1 MRILDRIRIRSKLLL
16 ILGLSGASL
25 VGAVAL
31 GGYFLHDKMMEDR
44 LAMAR
49 AVVDATYGVADSLEK
64 HVAKGEMTREEAMQR
79 VRDFVHATRYRG
91 GQEYIM
97 AYLMDGTC
105 IAHGANPP
113 QEGTNRIDV
122 KDVYGNPIVGSI
134 VAILNTGKNDG
145 TTVYYFPK
153 PGQTEPLRKITYF
166 KRFAPWNGF
175 LMTGVYTDDVEA
187 DFRATMMRVGLATLA
202 LIALAAAI
210 VLLINRNITRSLTG
224 LGQKMERLAEGEL
237 DLEIGEAE
245 RGDEIGAM
253 GRAVRVFQENSL
265 TMRRLET
272 EQQELQRKA
281 TEEKKAAM
289 AALADEFER
298 QVGSIVESLSQAAGG
313 MQRNAHQMSTTTA
326 MARDQSLAVASGANE
341 ATSNVE
347 TVAAASEELSAS
359 IGEIGRQVTQAAQIA
374 QKAAADGQRTNATMA
389 ELAEAAQ
396 RIGEVVQLI
405 NEIASQTNLLALN
418 ATIEAARAGE
428 AGKGFAVVA
437 SEVKSLASQTAKATE
452 DIRSQIAAI
461 QGETAAA
468 VEAIRGMSQTI
479 LEVNEISSSIAAAVE
494 QQSAATQEI
503 TRNVTEAAEGTRDV
517 SKNIAGVS
525 TAVDRAGANAEDVRG
540 ASDALA
546 AQADNLR
553 GEVGKFLQTVR
564 AA

>member
-1 MRILDRIRIRSKLLL
+1 
-16 ILGLSGASL
+16 
-25 VGAVAL
+25 
-31 GGYFLHDKMMEDR
+31 
-44 LAMAR
+44 
-49 AVVDATYGVADSLEK
+49 
-64 HVAKGEMTREEAMQR
+64 
-79 VRDFVHATRYRG
+79 
-91 GQEYIM
+91 M
-97 AYLMDGTC
+97 AYRLDGTC
-105 IAHGANPP
+105 IAHGVNPP
-113 QEGTNRIDV
+113 QEGSNRIAV
-122 KDVYGNPIVGSI
+122 KDPFGNLIIGAM

-145 TTVYYFPK
+145 TTIYYYPK

-166 KRFAPWNGF
+166 KRFAPWDAF
-175 LMTGVYTDDVEA
+175 LLTGVYTDDVEA
-187 DFRATMMRVGLATLA
+187 DFRATMMHVALTTLG
-202 LIALAAAI
+202 LIAFAAVI
-210 VLLINRNITRSLTG
+210 VLVINRNITMSLTG
-224 LGQKMERLAEGEL
+224 LGGKMQRLADGEL
-237 DLEIGEAE
+237 ELQIAEAE

-253 GRAVRVFQENSL
+253 ARAVRVFQENSQ
-265 TMRRLET
+265 TMRRLEA
-272 EQQELQRKA
+272 EQQELQRKSA
-281 TEEKKAAM
+281 EERKAAM

-298 QVGSIVESLSQAAGG
+298 QVGSIVESLSQAASG
-313 MQRNAHQMSTTTA
+313 MQRNAHQMSTTTG

-341 ATSNVE
+341 ATNNVE

-374 QKAAADGQRTNATMA
+374 QKAAADGQRTNATMT

-437 SEVKSLASQTAKATE
+437 SEVKSLASQTAKATD

-468 VEAIRGMSQTI
+468 VEAIRGMSATI

-494 QQSAATQEI
+494 EQSAATQEI
-503 TRNVTEAAEGTRDV
+503 TRNVSEAAEGTRDV

-525 TAVDRAGANAEDVRG
+525 GAVDRAGANAEEVRG
-540 ASDALA
+540 AADALA
-546 AQADNLR
+546 AQAETLR
-553 GEVGKFLQTVR
+553 GEVGKFLATVR